1 MVYTVP
7 ISKLETKFHE
17 FNAETGLGS
26 GATISGY
33 ASLFGA
39 PDQGG
44 DIVQVGAYASSLA
57 ALSRKGRSVKMLWQH
72 DPCQPIGIWEVV
84 KEDDKGLFVKGRI
97 LTDIQAGREALALIE
112 AGAIDGL
119 SIGYRTKRA
128 EKTKGGQRL
137 LHELERWDETLA
149 EFGSGL
155 AIGVEQPASWS
166 EENGLRLSF
175 EDATFTY
182 PSFDVKKISSD
193 IMDQIV

>member
-44 DIVQVGAYASSLA
+44 DIVQGGAYASSLA

-112 AGAIDGL
+112 AGVIDGL
-119 SIGYRTKRA
+119 SIGYRTIRA
-128 EKTKGGQRL
+128 EQPKVGERV
-137 LHELERWDETLA
+137 LH
-149 EFGSGL
+149 GL
-155 AIGVEQPASWS
+155 ARGCESQD
-166 EENGLRLSF
+166 EL
-175 EDATFTY
+175 
-182 PSFDVKKISSD
+182 
-193 IMDQIV
+193 

>member
-1 MVYTVP
+1 
-7 ISKLETKFHE
+7 LETKFHE
-17 FNAETGLGS
+17 FNADTGLGS

-44 DIVQVGAYASSLA
+44 DVVQGGAYASSLA

-137 LHELERWDETLA
+137 LHELELWEVSLVTFPMLPEARVEGAETDAQLA
-149 EFGSGL
+149 NDL
-155 AIGVEQPASWS
+155 AQVIA
-166 EENGLRLSF
+166 
-175 EDATFTY
+175 DARRELLA
-182 PSFDVKKISSD
+182 
-193 IMDQIV
+193 